1 MNNKEMIIAIIIL
14 ALSVQVTRALPFI
27 IFRNEAK
34 MPPVVGYLEK
44 VLPAAIMGMLVVY
57 CFKDYDYS
65 SFRNVVP
72 EVLSAAVVFGVH
84 LWRKNMILSIVLGT
98 TLYMVLIRV
107 M

>member
-34 MPPVVGYLEK
+34 MPLVIGYLEK

-84 LWRKNMILSIVLGT
+84 LWKKNMILSIILGT